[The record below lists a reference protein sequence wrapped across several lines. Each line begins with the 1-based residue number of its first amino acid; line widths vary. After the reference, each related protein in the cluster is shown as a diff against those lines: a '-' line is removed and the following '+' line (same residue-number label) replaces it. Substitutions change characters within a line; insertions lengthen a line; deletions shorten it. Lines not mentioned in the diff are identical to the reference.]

1 MFRFLIS
8 LFIILATVPKA
19 IANTTTPENAW
30 KNGFWLVLPDEQEPT
45 QQPGNATPKLL
56 DPIPAEAI
64 LPHEPATFAFLH
76 PNAWNAAATILVLA
90 AIANLVALCRDAKE
104 RRSSPQAK
112 QLKTARNIAR
122 KIQSDNLTPTQLANA
137 IKTCLTDNPATNL
150 TQLAE
155 RIQQQAPQLAKLCR
169 EVEQAQFNNTD
180 QAVQIQERHLLELNE
195 ILKRQ
200 RIATI
205 NAFLL
210 AKTILLASIAA
221 TAIIISCQL
230 YGKNILLGKT
240 HDKAT
245 KLATSGQIDQAYD
258 QFLKIH
264 QDAPSASNARNLATV
279 ASCLGDHDANLAWN
293 AVADAFDNA
302 FSTPSCKTI
311 NHLPEVLF
319 ALAILFLVLLAMPS
333 CNFPKTI
340 GILFLLTLATLV
352 AVSSPRMKLNSTAI
366 TSSTTALFPFP
377 HASDHKLQLDSIAP
391 ATKVKVHR
399 HVGDYVF
406 IEAIHASGWAHGKSF
421 FFCFSPKNSP

>member
-19 IANTTTPENAW
+19 ISNTITPEIAW

-45 QQPGNATPKLL
+45 QRPGNATPKLRN
-56 DPIPAEAI
+56 PIPIEAI
-64 LPHEPATFAFLH
+64 LPHEPSTFALLH
-76 PNAWNAAATILVLA
+76 PNAWNAAAIILALVTIVNL
-90 AIANLVALCRDAKE
+90 IALYRDAKE
-104 RRSSPQAK
+104 RRNSSQAK
-112 QLKTARNIAR
+112 QLKIAR
-122 KIQSDNLTPTQLANA
+122 KIAKTIQGNNLTTAQLANA
-137 IKTCLTDNPATNL
+137 IKTCLTNNPATNL

-169 EVEQAQFNNTD
+169 EVEQAQFNSTD
-180 QAVQIQERHLLELNE
+180 QAVQIQECHLLELNE

-205 NAFLL
+205 NALLL

-221 TAIIISCQL
+221 LSIIISCQL
-230 YGKNILLGKT
+230 YDKNMLLGKA

-245 KLATSGQIDQAYD
+245 ILATSGQIDQAYD
-258 QFLKIH
+258 QFFKIH

-279 ASCLGDHDANLAWN
+279 ASCLGNHDANLAWN

-302 FSTPSCKTI
+302 FSTPSYKIT
-311 NHLPEVLF
+311 NHVPEILF
-319 ALAILFLVLLAMPS
+319 ATVILFLAFLAMPS
-333 CNFPKTI
+333 CKFPKTL
-340 GILFLLTLATLV
+340 GTLFVSTLAILV
-352 AVSSPRMKLNSTAI
+352 AVSSPRLKLNSTAI

-377 HASDHKLQLDSIAP
+377 HASDRKLQLDSIAP

-406 IEAIHASGWAHGKSF
+406 IEAIHASGWAHAKSF